1 MVLFYFILF
10 YYVRVKIP
18 KTKIT
23 ARNRIDSSYEKSIE
37 AARHFYLVGN
47 RLIQCYKIE
56 IRKLFLYVIRRR
68 RFRSSIVIM
77 RTGGFTF
84 DKRNFFHNFL

>member
-1 MVLFYFILF
+1 MWFYFILF

-37 AARHFYLVGN
+37 AARHFYLVSN
-47 RLIQCYKIE
+47 RINLMLQNRNKKVIFICDQTKKIPLINCDYAYGW
-56 IRKLFLYVIRRR
+56 LYI
-68 RFRSSIVIM
+68 
-77 RTGGFTF
+77 
-84 DKRNFFHNFL
+84 